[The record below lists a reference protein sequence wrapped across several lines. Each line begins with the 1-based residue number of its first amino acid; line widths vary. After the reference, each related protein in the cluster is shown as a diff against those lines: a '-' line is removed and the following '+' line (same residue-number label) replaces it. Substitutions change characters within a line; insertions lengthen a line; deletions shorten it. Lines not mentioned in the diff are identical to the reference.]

1 MGNCGSLERHGLTSD
16 KHTRE
21 GQKNGKKK
29 KNIYIYIFIVE
40 FGI

>member
-21 GQKNGKKK
+21 GQKNGK
-29 KNIYIYIFIVE
+29 YIFIVE